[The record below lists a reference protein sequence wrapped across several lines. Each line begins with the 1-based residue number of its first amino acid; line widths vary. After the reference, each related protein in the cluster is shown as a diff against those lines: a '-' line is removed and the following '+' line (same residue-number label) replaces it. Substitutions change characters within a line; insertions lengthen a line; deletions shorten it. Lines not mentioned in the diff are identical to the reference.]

1 MNWFIFW
8 LFLHITA
15 AVIAFGPIFVF
26 PIIGVLAQKRP
37 QHFAFAVE
45 LNHAIEMR
53 LVLPLALSMLVSGV
67 GLIFA
72 AHINLFASTYLWVAL
87 LLYLTAMSIALGV
100 AVPTTQ
106 KLHNFVHAAEGAP
119 APPQP
124 GPPPPQVLALVGRVR
139 KAGMALTLLFLVI
152 IFLMIVQPGGLVPGN
167 IFG

>member
-15 AVIAFGPIFVF
+15 AVIAFGPSFVF
-26 PIIGVLAQKRP
+26 PIIGSLAQRRP

-45 LNHAIEMR
+45 LNHAIELR
-53 LVLPLALSMLVSGV
+53 LILPLALSMLVRGV

-72 AHINLFASTYLWVAL
+72 AHVNVLASTYLWVAI
-87 LLYLTAMSIALGV
+87 LLYLTAMTIALGV
-100 AVPTTQ
+100 AVPTTA
-106 KLHNFVHAAEGAP
+106 KLHDFVRARESAP

-124 GPPPPQVLALVGRVR
+124 GPPPPQVLALIARVR
-139 KAGMALTLLFLVI
+139 IAGMVLTALFLII
-152 IFLMIVQPGGLVPGN
+152 IFLMIVQPGGIVPGN